1 MTFSIVAVDRKAN
14 EVGFAIAS
22 CCWDAG
28 QVCFARAEQGA
39 IASQAQGNLAFLPAY
54 FEQLEKGCGLDD
66 IMETFRAMDE
76 DVESRQ
82 IGMVNAAGEALS
94 FTGSECSAWAG
105 HRIGAGYACQG
116 NILAGPQVIQA
127 MAETFED
134 SEGPLYRRLYEALA
148 AGDRAGGDLRG
159 RQSARLMVRKR
170 GWGQPGTDTLID
182 LSLPDH
188 EHPVAEIGRILQ
200 VRGHLVSI
208 LGLLRDFDEA
218 SPDAKADV
226 LGRLRQFLDDK
237 RSCRYLD
244 WWETLA
250 DKYSGIGEVEASIEA
265 YRVYLSINPALAP
278 VLRTGLESSGFP
290 ADRFCDVF

>member
-28 QVCFARAEQGA
+28 QVCFAKAEQGA
-39 IASQAQGNLAFLPAY
+39 IASQAQGNLAFLSAY
-54 FEQLEKGCGLDD
+54 FEQLEKGRGLDD
-66 IMETFRAMDE
+66 ILETFRTMDE

-82 IGMVNAAGEALS
+82 IGMVNADGEALS
-94 FTGSECSAWAG
+94 FTGAACSTWAG
-105 HRIGAGYACQG
+105 HRTGDGYACQG

-159 RQSARLMVRKR
+159 RQSARLMVRRR

-200 VRGHLVSI
+200 VRGHLVTI
-208 LGLLRDFDEA
+208 LGLLRDFEEG
-218 SPDAKADV
+218 SPDVKADV
-226 LGRLRQFLDDK
+226 LGRLRRFLDDK

-250 DKYSGIGEVEASIEA
+250 GKYSGIGEVEASIEA

-290 ADRFCDVF
+290 PDRFCDVF